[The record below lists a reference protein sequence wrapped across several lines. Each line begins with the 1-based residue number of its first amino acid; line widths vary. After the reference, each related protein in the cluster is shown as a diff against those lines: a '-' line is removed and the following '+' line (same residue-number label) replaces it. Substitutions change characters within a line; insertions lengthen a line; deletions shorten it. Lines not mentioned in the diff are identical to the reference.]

1 MGLVGTVQ
9 NAIGAETLSELS
21 DVLNA
26 NYHSMLMNRTNAMIA
41 AGGRI
46 DTRNAAMSSVAGLL
60 GVSHVIARS
69 TPMQII
75 DAKGNKVNGTFM
87 MEAKGMDPDDLPP
100 EAEKVSLDCANKT
113 DGKAFKD
120 AADLQVL
127 DYICGNVDRHPANF
141 FLKFDKKGKLSGIQ
155 GIGNDCS
162 FGTLVPKFGEGF
174 NRLVAAVDWK
184 VMSESMYNKIRDLT
198 PAQLKFSLRGYGLS
212 EEEMEAA
219 CARLKHV
226 KTMAEKYAVKGSDKP
241 KKNRLLIVPDDKFKD
256 LKLENLTAYKELYAG
271 QDAPPIQLETNV
283 FAMIHGNLKDFKDL
297 RREQEAKRLAEKR
310 QRETLKSEIAIG
322 SDNRA
327 NPGAIVKN
335 AEQAEKLNKEMDKRT
350 NPWKLFWKSSPAYE
364 KMEKA
369 TQDYFKY
376 QRRLK
381 ERLALAK
388 DPIYTG
394 KAKNAGRNF
403 DREAVVSKADME
415 KMRELARKMFDA
427 ANAYCEG
434 KRDLNPETASTYQKN
449 RLEIGQMSREFAR
462 KAMEPLTEKENL
474 TLEANEKLA
483 QENEART
490 RGDREAAEDLAAN
503 GPVLQ

>member
-155 GIGNDCS
+155 GIDNGCS

-174 NRLVAAVDWK
+174 NRLAAAVDWK

-198 PAQLKFSLRGYGLS
+198 PAQLNSPC
-212 EEEMEAA
+212 AA
-219 CARLKHV
+219 
-226 KTMAEKYAVKGSDKP
+226 T
-241 KKNRLLIVPDDKFKD
+241 
-256 LKLENLTAYKELYAG
+256 
-271 QDAPPIQLETNV
+271 V
-283 FAMIHGNLKDFKDL
+283 FP
-297 RREQEAKRLAEKR
+297 RRKWRR
-310 QRETLKSEIAIG
+310 
-322 SDNRA
+322 
-327 NPGAIVKN
+327 
-335 AEQAEKLNKEMDKRT
+335 
-350 NPWKLFWKSSPAYE
+350 PAH
-364 KMEKA
+364 A
-369 TQDYFKY
+369 
-376 QRRLK
+376 
-381 ERLALAK
+381 
-388 DPIYTG
+388 
-394 KAKNAGRNF
+394 
-403 DREAVVSKADME
+403 
-415 KMRELARKMFDA
+415 
-427 ANAYCEG
+427 
-434 KRDLNPETASTYQKN
+434 
-449 RLEIGQMSREFAR
+449 
-462 KAMEPLTEKENL
+462 
-474 TLEANEKLA
+474 
-483 QENEART
+483 
-490 RGDREAAEDLAAN
+490 
-503 GPVLQ
+503 